1 MKGNGGFLVTRI
13 KQVSGRLLERILTER
28 GIDAFNGAQGRILY
42 VLWQGDDVPISEL
55 SRQTGLAMTTLTSM
69 LDRMEQAGLVRRD
82 RDAKDRR
89 RVRIVLTSKARE
101 LQHDFDEVSAQ
112 MNAIHYEGFTD
123 EEVEQLE
130 GYLERVLANIERHL
144 Q

>member
-13 KQVSGRLLERILTER
+13 KQVSGRLLERILAER

-42 VLWQGDDVPISEL
+42 VLWQGDNVPISEL

-69 LDRMEQAGLVRRD
+69 LDRMEAAGLVRRD

-89 RVRIVLTSKARE
+89 RVRIVLSDEARR
-101 LQHDFDEVSAQ
+101 LQRDFDEVSEE
-112 MNAIHYEGFTD
+112 MNAIHYEGFTN

-130 GYLERVLANIERHL
+130 GYLERVLANIERRL
-144 Q
+144 